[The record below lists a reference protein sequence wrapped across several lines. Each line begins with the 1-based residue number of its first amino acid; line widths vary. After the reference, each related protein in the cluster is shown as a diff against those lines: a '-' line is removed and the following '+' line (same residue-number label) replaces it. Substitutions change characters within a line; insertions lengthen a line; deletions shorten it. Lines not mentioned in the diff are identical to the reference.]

1 MEEARSADELLAII
15 NAEVVGEEE
24 TCVGT
29 ASVCAPRE
37 ITVVVVVAVGIC
49 VELTDTVVSLVDG
62 TGPPF
67 AMLE

>member
-1 MEEARSADELLAII
+1 
-15 NAEVVGEEE
+15 
-24 TCVGT
+24 
-29 ASVCAPRE
+29 
-37 ITVVVVVAVGIC
+37 VVVVVAVGIC